1 MKKSSFSA
9 KLSINGFADFKEM
22 DFEVVGDGEFYKL
35 VPLYKNNEP
44 PIKELEDVYF
54 NANWGAKNLRHQQIV
69 NWLEVFFKENNLKL
83 PT

>member
-1 MKKSSFSA
+1 
-9 KLSINGFADFKEM
+9 
-22 DFEVVGDGEFYKL
+22 